1 MKTLFASILIAFSF
15 SALANCNPEAQF
27 IGKVSKLK
35 VYESHFTFQVSITR
49 HFAASVV
56 CPMFEGDLENA
67 VLAYPGKPS
76 IKNGDE
82 ISGVMVYDVASDSFK
97 ID

>member
-1 MKTLFASILIAFSF
+1 MKTLLASMLVAFSF
-15 SALANCNPEAQF
+15 SAMAACNPEAQF
-27 IGKVSKLK
+27 IGEVTKLK
-35 VYESHFTFQVSITR
+35 VYESHFTFQVRVTR
-49 HFAASVV
+49 HFSPSIV
-56 CPMFEGDLENA
+56 CPMYGEDVESA

-82 ISGVMVYDVASDSFK
+82 ISGVMVYDVATDSYK